1 MNTNKIPFAYL
12 LTRMPRWARYFYLM
26 SFIILVVAAILLL
39 TTCSEKR
46 SVSPIETSIPDNT
59 EVTEDTPE
67 STLNN
72 FKPIPPYV
80 SIKPTFPVSTVLRPY
95 SFTNFIL
102 PIESE
107 TTESLPEPEPE
118 LEVPVE
124 PELIDL
130 AGYAEDLGEFT
141 ITYYCPCTKC
151 CGKWGSDRPNV
162 DDKTIVFTSSG
173 EVAQEGITVAVDP
186 TKIPYGTVLYIEG
199 LGYRIAQDCGAA
211 IKGNRLDIYMDSH
224 SAALENG
231 KHKANV
237 YKMNHLSNDI
247 G

>member
-1 MNTNKIPFAYL
+1 VVT
-12 LTRMPRWARYFYLM
+12 T
-26 SFIILVVAAILLL
+26 IILL
-39 TTCSEKR
+39 TTCSE
-46 SVSPIETSIPDNT
+46 SSASPIETSISDT
-59 EVTEDTPE
+59 VEVTEAIPE
-67 STLNN
+67 STLSNL
-72 FKPIPPYV
+72 KPIPPYATV
-80 SIKPTFPVSTVLRPY
+80 KPTFSVLSVLRPY
-95 SFTNFIL
+95 SFINFTL
-102 PIESE
+102 PIEPE
-107 TTESLPEPEPE
+107 PEPEPEPE

-130 AGYAEDLGEFT
+130 TGYAEDLGEFT

-151 CGKWGSDRPNV
+151 CGKWGSNRPNV
-162 DDKTIVFTSSG
+162 DDKTVVFTSSG
-173 EVAQEGITVAVDP
+173 EVAQEGITIAVDP

-211 IKGNRLDIYMDSH
+211 IKGNRIDVYMDSH